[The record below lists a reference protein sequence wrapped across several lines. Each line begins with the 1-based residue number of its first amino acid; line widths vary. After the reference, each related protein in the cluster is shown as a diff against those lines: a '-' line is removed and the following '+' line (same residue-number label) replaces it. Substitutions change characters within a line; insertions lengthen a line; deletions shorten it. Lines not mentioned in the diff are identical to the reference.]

1 MLPAFG
7 RRPTDTVIDTRKLF
21 QSARTSAPASSD
33 QPFCFADLDYLEILV
48 PHGGGEIQLRRFQRG
63 QKGLWPIDD
72 RGRATM
78 EALRAAISDA
88 FASPD
93 RPADSPRFISH
104 EGVRFKAVPIETTT
118 GRLYLCRRVRPIPDF
133 AALEGIEPSIRN
145 HLDMLGRTHEN
156 GLVVVSGLPGSGKT
170 TMMMAL
176 MLHLTETLEDVAV
189 LVESQPEIRLS
200 GLIHGSQGRV
210 VQVRPVTDPSRY
222 DDYLRSLLELSP
234 RLAAVGSVATALD
247 ARLVLDLAM
256 AGTLVLT
263 TINASDILGA
273 IGIIINHVSSVIGT
287 AAARDA
293 TALSLR
299 GVMHQSLGEKDSSPE
314 PDMRKL
320 KLTSLFLPGSNGNQ
334 AMMRK
339 IKNDRIQELSSDVA
353 LQATRIQGNEPP
365 LDHRDLNRPEN
376 SSLA

>member
-1 MLPAFG
+1 
-7 RRPTDTVIDTRKLF
+7 
-21 QSARTSAPASSD
+21 
-33 QPFCFADLDYLEILV
+33 
-48 PHGGGEIQLRRFQRG
+48 
-63 QKGLWPIDD
+63 
-72 RGRATM
+72 
-78 EALRAAISDA
+78 
-88 FASPD
+88 
-93 RPADSPRFISH
+93 
-104 EGVRFKAVPIETTT
+104 
-118 GRLYLCRRVRPIPDF
+118 
-133 AALEGIEPSIRN
+133 
-145 HLDMLGRTHEN
+145 
-156 GLVVVSGLPGSGKT
+156 
-170 TMMMAL
+170 
-176 MLHLTETLEDVAV
+176 
-189 LVESQPEIRLS
+189 
-200 GLIHGSQGRV
+200 
-210 VQVRPVTDPSRY
+210 
-222 DDYLRSLLELSP
+222 
-234 RLAAVGSVATALD
+234 
-247 ARLVLDLAM
+247 M

-353 LQATRIQGNEPP
+353 LQATRIQGNEAP

-376 SSLA
+376 GSLAARATIRRKRHAPRHRDAFAAGMKPQSRIGCRPTQRPTVARRRGTRMLGLMQRQPLLVSAILHHAARHHGGAEVVSRGEDGVITRATYAEVERRARRLATALGTLGVGPGDRVATLAWNSQRHLELYYAVSGRGSVVHTVNPRLAPGDIVHILNDAGSIVLCADPCFAALLQQVLPHTPSIRAVVVMADADAMPAIDAHDPGALLRDPARRRH

>member
-1 MLPAFG
+1 MPPFG
-7 RRPTDTVIDTRKLF
+7 RRPTDIVVETRPAAV
-21 QSARTSAPASSD
+21 SARTAASGSVD
-33 QPFCFADLDYLEILV
+33 APFCFADLDCLEILV
-48 PHGGGEIQLRRFQRG
+48 PHDNGAIQLRRFQRG
-63 QKGLWPIDD
+63 QKGLWPISPEAQDSF
-72 RGRATM
+72 A
-78 EALRAAISDA
+78 ALRTSIIEAFEVPAA
-88 FASPD
+88 PG
-93 RPADSPRFISH
+93 ADCRFVSH
-104 EGVRFKAVPIETTT
+104 EGLRFKIVPIETTT

-133 AALEGIEPSIRN
+133 GALEGIEPSIRS

-156 GLVVVSGLPGSGKT
+156 GLIVVSGLPGSGKT
-170 TMMMAL
+170 TTMMAL

-189 LVESQPEIRLS
+189 VVETQPEIRLS

-210 VQVRPVTDPSRY
+210 VQVRPITDPARY
-222 DDYLRSLLELSP
+222 DESLRSLLELSP
-234 RLAAVGSVATALD
+234 RLAAVGSIATALD

-273 IGIIINHVSSVIGT
+273 IGIVINQVSSIIGT

-299 GVMHQSLGEKDSSPE
+299 GVMHQTLGDKDSSPE
-314 PDMRKL
+314 PDMRKI
-320 KLTSLFLPGSNGNQ
+320 KLSTLFLPGSNGNQ

-353 LQATRIQGNEPP
+353 LQHTRIQSNEPP
-365 LDHRDLNRPEN
+365 LDHRDLGRPDPI
-376 SSLA
+376 LD